1 MTVSAWQIYLVT
13 RLDSINGVL
22 AVLFP
27 LTLIV
32 VFIGTMFLINDD
44 ALEEKAVPTIRKA
57 VVILSVLAPLLGLA
71 LMLVPSSK
79 EAAAMMVVPK
89 VVNSKL
95 VQQDIPEAVRELCR
109 QVLDKEKK

>member
-13 RLDSINGVL
+13 RLDGINGLL

-27 LTLIV
+27 LALVIIFV
-32 VFIGTMFLINDD
+32 GMLFLINDD
-44 ALEEKAVPTIRKA
+44 TLEEKSVAAFRKA
-57 VVILSVLAPLLGLA
+57 VSVSLVLAPLLGLA
-71 LMLVPSSK
+71 LVLVPTSK
-79 EAAAMMVVPK
+79 EAAAMLVVPK

-95 VQQDIPEAVRELCR
+95 VQQNIPEVVRELCR

>member
-13 RLDSINGVL
+13 RLDGINGLL

-27 LTLIV
+27 LALVIIFV
-32 VFIGTMFLINDD
+32 GMLFLLNDET
-44 ALEEKAVPTIRKA
+44 LEENAIATIRKA
-57 VVILSVLAPLLGLA
+57 VVVSSVLAPLLGVA
-71 LMLVPSSK
+71 LMLVPTSK

-89 VVNSKL
+89 VVNSSL
-95 VQQDIPEAVRELCR
+95 VQRDIPEAVRELCR